1 MSERSDRSELSTDK
15 EELRGLFL
23 FESLTDDQLD
33 WLLDHGVVQAYD
45 AGAVVYEQSDA
56 AEFFYVLLD
65 GEIQLEKVLDGTDV
79 VLTSSDLPGSYAG
92 ATRAFIGASQDEAYA
107 SSLRVVTRSRLFR
120 IRADDF
126 SYALKSWFPMA
137 VHLLDGLFLGLTNT
151 EKLVNQ
157 REKLIALGALS
168 AGLAHEL
175 NNPASAEVRAAET
188 LSARLQDARR
198 AIIKLAPELDKERL
212 KELFGRF
219 VEAVERARSPST
231 LSSRDAGDSED
242 ALAER

>member
-1 MSERSDRSELSTDK
+1 MSELSTDK
-15 EELRGLFL
+15 DELRGLFL

-33 WLLDHGVVQAYD
+33 WLLDHGVVEAYD
-45 AGAVVYEQSDA
+45 AGAVVYEQGDA

-107 SSLRVVTRSRLFR
+107 SALRAVTRARLFR

-157 REKLIALGALS
+157 RVRRRDMTSDRDQPALHYLPPCS
-168 AGLAHEL
+168 
-175 NNPASAEVRAAET
+175 
-188 LSARLQDARR
+188 
-198 AIIKLAPELDKERL
+198 
-212 KELFGRF
+212 FGT
-219 VEAVERARSPST
+219 VPSVLRT
-231 LSSRDAGDSED
+231 
-242 ALAER
+242 

>member
-15 EELRGLFL
+15 DELRGLFL

-107 SSLRVVTRSRLFR
+107 SSGRRRRRSSR
-120 IRADDF
+120 
-126 SYALKSWFPMA
+126 
-137 VHLLDGLFLGLTNT
+137 
-151 EKLVNQ
+151 
-157 REKLIALGALS
+157 
-168 AGLAHEL
+168 
-175 NNPASAEVRAAET
+175 
-188 LSARLQDARR
+188 
-198 AIIKLAPELDKERL
+198 
-212 KELFGRF
+212 
-219 VEAVERARSPST
+219 PST
-231 LSSRDAGDSED
+231 PATSRTPSPGASRPLVWTARGTWRRCSPRPVSTRRGST
-242 ALAER
+242 AS